1 MTDDIVIRLRSTAH
15 TGGALIGLEAADEI
29 ERLREWNTEVTKL
42 LQQAQKC
49 MEVWQKSEDA
59 LIELHHKNCVEKL
72 TEQLNEIERLRAEIA
87 KLKTDRNPTK

>member
-1 MTDDIVIRLRSTAH
+1 MTDDIVTRLRVQPTNSV
-15 TGGALIGLEAADEI
+15 LCEQAADEI

-59 LIELHHKNCVEKL
+59 LIELHHKNCVEQL

-87 KLKTDRNPTK
+87 HIKQIGNPTK

>member
-1 MTDDIVIRLRSTAH
+1 
-15 TGGALIGLEAADEI
+15 
-29 ERLREWNTEVTKL
+29 
-42 LQQAQKC
+42 